1 MKITRPDSLTE
12 AAKLISAGGVAVAGG
27 SGFQLEFSQ
36 GQTPPAQYVPI
47 GHLIPKGIQGF
58 TIGAGTP
65 LEDIRHAN
73 IPLLSK
79 ACADVAG
86 AEHSALGH
94 FGWQSG
100 VGQRVSYSGA
110 DCFGRCC

>member
-1 MKITRPDSLTE
+1 MKITRPDSLAE

-27 SGFQLEFSQ
+27 SGFQLELSQ

-73 IPLLSK
+73 IPLL
-79 ACADVAG
+79 V
-86 AEHSALGH
+86 
-94 FGWQSG
+94 QSL
-100 VGQRVSYSGA
+100 R
-110 DCFGRCC
+110 